1 MTCTTWL
8 MAMVLAALSACSSA
22 LVADKSRQGRLG
34 TSITVALKRQ
44 VMRSASIS
52 HSSRLERPQE
62 VDPKL
67 AYYGTI
73 TVGTPGQPFTVVFD
87 TGSGN
92 LIVPGNSCKSRACI
106 KHARF
111 SVNKSSSA
119 QQISCDDDA
128 QDTSSK
134 VFIHF
139 GIGSIDGQCWKDV
152 VCIQGICSPG
162 SFIVSTRESSDPFL
176 EFGFDGVLGLARP
189 QMARRNEFSLMSRL
203 LQQGVLRQPV
213 FTVFLSEMDDASS
226 EVTFGQINHE
236 HAASEIFWAP
246 VSGNTGFWEI
256 KIQDITFN
264 GQDQSIC
271 KDCRAAVDT
280 GMSFITAPSHIVDKL
295 EASMGLRSDCKNYYQ
310 LPRLGF
316 RIEGRIL
323 NLLPRDFIENG
334 GMVYCAVSLMKL
346 DVPPPKGPLL
356 VLGLPFLTRYY
367 TVFDEANG
375 QLGLAEAKHPGATA
389 GLLEVPAGAPSQK
402 GHPLPNTRPD
412 GKVSH
417 TQLKSE

>member
-1 MTCTTWL
+1 
-8 MAMVLAALSACSSA
+8 MAVVLAAVSSRSFS
-22 LVADKSRQGRLG
+22 LVADKYRQGRLG

-52 HSSRLERPQE
+52 HLGRLRRPRE

-73 TVGTPGQPFTVVFD
+73 NVGTPGQPFTVVFD

-92 LIVPGNSCKSRACI
+92 LIVPGHDCKSRACT

-111 SVNKSSSA
+111 TVNKSSSA
-119 QQISCDDDA
+119 QRISCDDTE
-128 QDTSSK
+128 DTSSQ
-134 VFIHF
+134 VSIRF
-139 GIGSIDGQCWKDV
+139 GIGSITGQCWQDV

-189 QMARRNEFSLMSRL
+189 QMARKSEFSLMSRML
-203 LQQGVLRQPV
+203 EQGVLRQPV
-213 FTVFLSEMDDASS
+213 FTVFLSEMDDAAS

-246 VSGNTGFWEI
+246 VSGNTGYWEI
-256 KIQDITFN
+256 KVQDITFN
-264 GQDQSIC
+264 GEDQSIC

-280 GMSFITAPSHIVDKL
+280 GMSYLTAPSDIVDKL
-295 EASMGLRSDCKNYYQ
+295 EAAIGLNSNCKNYYQ

-316 RIEGRIL
+316 RIEGRVF

-356 VLGLPFLTRYY
+356 VLGLPFLMRYY
-367 TVFDEANG
+367 TVFDEDNG
-375 QLGLAEAKHPGATA
+375 QLGFAEAKHPGATP
-389 GLLEVPAGAPSQK
+389 GLLEVPAGAPSQE
-402 GHPLPNTRPD
+402 GHPLPKMRPD
-412 GKVSH
+412 GKVSR